1 LHLYKVFVLR
11 FLVYISYLA
20 INEIVVQT
28 QLAALTSAFL
38 DFQHKTDRYE
48 ALILLPPFV
57 TGYTLI

>member
-1 LHLYKVFVLR
+1 MYLYKAFVLG
-11 FLVYISYLA
+11 FLVYISYLV

-38 DFQHKTDRYE
+38 DFQYKTDIYE
-48 ALILLPPFV
+48 ALILLSPFV